1 MLHIRKLVFKEMADF
16 HFSDIRDLAAVKAGD
31 SLAYAALLS
40 RYRPLITS
48 LTNSFVLSCG
58 ADPLEVRVEA
68 EYALYRAVLSFDIAQ
83 DATTFG
89 LYAKVCIRNRLI
101 SHFARR
107 RREIPIIS
115 IDDFAREN
123 HLADFLADTVGVSD
137 ALVDAESV
145 ASLCARI
152 RKVLSGYENEVFF
165 RWVDAYTTD
174 EIAGALGKDA
184 KSVSNALSR
193 ALAKLRQ
200 ALS

>member
-1 MLHIRKLVFKEMADF
+1 MTQIRQD
-16 HFSDIRDLAAVKAGD
+16 DIRDLAAVKQGD
-31 SLAYAALLS
+31 SLAYDALLG

-48 LTNSFVLSCG
+48 LTTSFVSSCG

-68 EYALYRAVLSFDIAQ
+68 EYALYRAVLSFDMTQ
-83 DATTFG
+83 DVTTFG

-107 RREIPIIS
+107 RNEVPTIPL
-115 IDDFAREN
+115 DA
-123 HLADFLADTVGVSD
+123 LAANDGLAEFLTDRVGVSD

-145 ASLCARI
+145 SRLCARI
-152 RKVLSGYENEVFF
+152 REVLSPYESQVFF
-165 RWVDAYTTD
+165 LWVDAYTTD
-174 EIAGALGKDA
+174 EIGDALGRDG

-193 ALAKLRQ
+193 ALAKLRR

>member
-1 MLHIRKLVFKEMADF
+1 MTHARHEDM
-16 HFSDIRDLAAVKAGD
+16 HDLLAVKAGD
-31 SLAYAALLS
+31 SLAYDALLA

-48 LTNSFVLSCG
+48 LTNSFVSSCD

-68 EYALYRAVLSFDIAQ
+68 EYALYRAVLSFDTAQ

-107 RREIPIIS
+107 RHEVSTVPLES
-115 IDDFAREN
+115 LSGESG
-123 HLADFLADTVGVSD
+123 LAEFLADTVGVSD

-145 ASLCARI
+145 ARLCARI
-152 RKVLSGYENEVFF
+152 RKVLSAYENEVFF
-165 RWVDAYTTD
+165 LWVDAYTTD
-174 EIAGALGKDA
+174 EIAKELDRDA